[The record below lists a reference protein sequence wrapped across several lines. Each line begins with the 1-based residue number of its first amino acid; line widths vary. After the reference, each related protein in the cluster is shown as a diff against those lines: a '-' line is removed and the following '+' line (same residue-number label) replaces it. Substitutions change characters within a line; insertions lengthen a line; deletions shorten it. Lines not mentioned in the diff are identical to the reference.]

1 MSKPVKVRFA
11 PSPTGRLH
19 IGNIRPAVF
28 NWLFARREGGTFV
41 LRFDDTDLERSKEE
55 YVEGVREDLRW
66 LGLSWDEEFRQSA
79 RFAFYEETAE
89 TLKTAAGCI
98 RATKRRTSWSG
109 GASGRWR
116 AASPRFTT
124 APR

>member
-28 NWLFARREGGTFV
+28 NWLFARREGGTFL

-55 YVEGVREDLRW
+55 YVAAIRDDLNW
-66 LGLSWDEEFRQSA
+66 LGLTWDEEFRQSQ
-79 RFAFYEETAE
+79 R
-89 TLKTAAGCI
+89 LRI
-98 RATKRRTSWSG
+98 L
-109 GASGRWR
+109 
-116 AASPRFTT
+116 
-124 APR
+124 